1 MAENTTD
8 KVALGSNPLYAVN
21 ANGQPTYIR
30 HLSNIEN
37 APRDTGGTIQHHVYD
52 IETQLLRGTM
62 AFSKSKLQE
71 LDPSYIG
78 YTHIFCVR
86 VPPILTQVARGYQVP
101 GFDVQQRGRRH
112 CIALKTFFEMG
123 CTSYSGTPDLTLNS
137 SQVSIGW
144 ADRVYAA
151 PTTAEY
157 GSTSFT
163 MNVLE
168 CRGDPLR
175 KGIEYWISGVSDPNV
190 KAAMM
195 NGATDEYGQLLEPT
209 LANFTWAFMVVQ
221 TDQTLLTI
229 QDISLWNNCLIGGVD
244 RSNLDWENGT
254 VDIVQPRSIQ
264 FTGVY
269 MPDTENPYMQK
280 MAERLLGMRLK
291 YYKRY
296 RDMGET
302 EIGTKEWDEIGTT
315 WEN

>member
-1 MAENTTD
+1 MADE
-8 KVALGSNPLYAVN
+8 VSQGYNPLYKLATD
-21 ANGQPTYIR
+21 GRPTYIR
-30 HLSNIEN
+30 HLSNVEDN
-37 APRDTGGTIQHHVYD
+37 PNSTGGTIEHHTYD
-52 IETQLLRGTM
+52 IESQLLRGTM
-62 AFSKSKLQE
+62 AFSKAKLQE

-86 VPPILTQVARGYQVP
+86 VPPILTHVARGWQVP
-101 GFDVQQRGRRH
+101 GFDVAQRGRRH
-112 CIALKTFFEMG
+112 CLALKTFFEMG
-123 CTSYSGTPDLTLNS
+123 CTSYSGTPDLTLNT

-157 GSTSFT
+157 GSTSFS

-175 KGIEYWISGVSDPNV
+175 RGIEYWISGVSDPNV

-195 NGATDEYGQLLEPT
+195 NGALQSEGGPLLEPT
-209 LANFTWAFMVVQ
+209 LGNFTWAFMIVQ

-229 QDISLWNNCLIGGVD
+229 QDISLWNNCLINGVD

-269 MPDTENPYMQK
+269 MPDTENPYLK
-280 MAERLLGMRLK
+280 AMAEKLLGARLK
-291 YYKRY
+291 FYKRY
-296 RDMGET
+296 REMGEQ
-302 EIGTKEWDEIGTT
+302 EIGTVDWDEIGTQ
-315 WEN
+315 WES

>member
-1 MAENTTD
+1 MSD
-8 KVALGSNPLYAVN
+8 SVAMGTNPLYALN

-30 HLSNIEN
+30 HLSNIAEN
-37 APRDTGGTIQHHVYD
+37 PNDTGGTIEHYAYT
-52 IETQLLRGTM
+52 IESQLLRGTM

-101 GFDVQQRGRRH
+101 GFDTPGRGRRH

-123 CTSYSGTPDLTLNS
+123 CTSYSGTPDLTLNN
-137 SQVSIGW
+137 SQVSVGW

-175 KGIEYWISGVSDPNV
+175 KGIEYWVSGVSDPNV

-195 NGATDEYGQLLEPT
+195 NGATDESGQLLEPT
-209 LANFTWAFMVVQ
+209 LGNFTWAFMVVQ

-229 QDISLWNNCLIGGVD
+229 QDISLWNNCIIGGVPRD
-244 RSNLDWENGT
+244 NLDWENGT

-269 MPDTENPYMQK
+269 MPDTENPYMRR
-280 MAERLLGMRLK
+280 MAEKLLGMRLK

-296 RDMGET
+296 RDMGEV
-302 EIGTKEWDEIGTT
+302 EIGTKEWDTIGTDWST
-315 WEN
+315 